1 MWDWKGW
8 NRFRRSHNVSGCL
21 GAGNFK
27 HDQDKNNN
35 DDDENVVDDFDDD
48 DNGDSQES
56 WVHGK
61 TGACGFAGPNTEQGF

>member
-1 MWDWKGW
+1 MKLSPDPQLSSTSLTGEGRTMWDWKGW

-21 GAGNFK
+21 GVGNFK

-48 DNGDSQES
+48 DNGDS
-56 WVHGK
+56 
-61 TGACGFAGPNTEQGF
+61 